1 MFSVEFFEGLLR
13 FFFWPADLIN
23 VTMGPKRQPESDSR
37 PVVDWLAGQI
47 HDPVAKLRFLKVV
60 TAHSR
65 PDPGNSKAHRRYIPV
80 ALLCVVAVLFL
91 LKAKARVE
99 ANAPQTT
106 VVVPALPAASRA
118 AGGPPAIWQVE
129 KTAEF
134 EIYSNGLRVET
145 RYEVSTHPR
154 RYVAFAAGG
163 SGREAGEIRN
173 TPVGIVFHATESR
186 QAPFEER
193 ENRVLKKLGE
203 STLDYVRRKCAYNF
217 VIDRFGR
224 VYRVVRESDAANHAG
239 FSVWA
244 DEHWTYVNLN
254 ESFLG
259 VSFEAGGVP
268 GRETAVS
275 PAQERAAAVL
285 IEMLRARYSIP
296 AADCVT
302 HAQVSVN
309 PDNMRVG
316 YHTDWAS
323 GFPFESVGL
332 PNNYDLPLWAVADSG
347 FECDPAFLEQ
357 AGGPLKH
364 GVAAA
369 EELVRRNAAGRGLTQ
384 AAYRLQLRHQYRE
397 RLALVR
403 RAAARAPA
411 TDWELASAIK

>member
-1 MFSVEFFEGLLR
+1 MEWQKQRE
-13 FFFWPADLIN
+13 P
-23 VTMGPKRQPESDSR
+23 DSR

-47 HDPVAKLRFLKVV
+47 HDPVAKLRFLKVA
-60 TAHSR
+60 TAYRLQVSR
-65 PDPGNSKAHRRYIPV
+65 KATARRRYVFLAIFC
-80 ALLCVVAVLFL
+80 ALAFLFL
-91 LKAKARVE
+91 VRAKARVE
-99 ANAPQTT
+99 TSAPHTT
-106 VVVPALPAASRA
+106 VVAAPPPVARRA

-134 EIYSNGLRVET
+134 EIYSNGLRIET

-154 RYVAFAAGG
+154 RYVAFSAGG
-163 SGREAGEIRN
+163 SRRETGKIRN
-173 TPVGIVFHATESR
+173 TPAGIVFHATESR

-203 STLDYVRRKCAYNF
+203 SMLDYVRRKCAYNF

-224 VYRVVRESDAANHAG
+224 VYRVVREGDAANHAG
-239 FSVWA
+239 FSLWS
-244 DEHWTYVNLN
+244 DERWTYLNLN

-259 VSFEAGGVP
+259 VSFEAGAVP
-268 GRETAVS
+268 GKEAAIS

-285 IEMLRARYSIP
+285 VEMLRSRYSIP

-323 GFPFESVGL
+323 GFPFEAVGL

-347 FECDPAFLEQ
+347 FECDPAFLER
-357 AGGPLKH
+357 AGIRLRRGIET
-364 GVAAA
+364 A
-369 EELVRRNAAGRGLTQ
+369 EGFMHQEAAGKGVTP
-384 AAYRLQLRHQYRE
+384 AAYRLQLRRRYRE

-403 RAAARAPA
+403 RTAAGAPVPDQQL
-411 TDWELASAIK
+411 TSAIK

>member
-1 MFSVEFFEGLLR
+1 MLR
-13 FFFWPADLIN
+13 FFFGPADLLI
-23 VTMGPKRQPESDSR
+23 VTMGPKRQSESDSR

-60 TAHSR
+60 TANDR
-65 PDPGNSKAHRRYIPV
+65 PASAKAWTRRRYVPAAI
-80 ALLCVVAVLFL
+80 LCTVAVLFL
-91 LKAKARVE
+91 VKAKARVE
-99 ANAPQTT
+99 TPAPHTT
-106 VVVPALPAASRA
+106 LAAAPLPVASRP
-118 AGGPPAIWQVE
+118 AGGPPPIWQVE
-129 KTAEF
+129 KNAEF
-134 EIYSNGLRVET
+134 EIYSNGLRIET

-154 RYVAFAAGG
+154 RYVAFATGG

-173 TPVGIVFHATESR
+173 TPAGIVFHATESR

-239 FSVWA
+239 FSLWA
-244 DEHWTYVNLN
+244 DERWTYINLN

-259 VSFEAGGVP
+259 VSFEAGAVP
-268 GRETAVS
+268 GRETAIS

-285 IEMLRARYSIP
+285 VEMLRSRYPIA

-323 GFPFESVGL
+323 GFPYESIGL
-332 PNNYDLPLWAVADSG
+332 PNNYETASLGRGG
-347 FECDPAFLEQ
+347 FR
-357 AGGPLKH
+357 
-364 GVAAA
+364 
-369 EELVRRNAAGRGLTQ
+369 VRMRPGLSRAGR
-384 AAYRLQLRHQYRE
+384 RP
-397 RLALVR
+397 
-403 RAAARAPA
+403 AARK
-411 TDWELASAIK
+411 ASRPPKTSCGRTPPEKA